1 MQASFV
7 PGVVGTPGMDVFK
20 IGEIEY
26 IVLPVKSA
34 TTGFRG
40 TSVAVYNLADG
51 SEVASWDATSAV
63 DYYVGSVQA
72 RVNPDGKTANIY
84 VCGHKDCFGILKF
97 YPGSSVKSIANEGLS
112 YGKGSSALDEIVTEE
127 NAAVEYY
134 NLQGVRIMNPSK
146 GLYIK
151 REGGK
156 TSKVVL

>member
-1 MQASFV
+1 
-7 PGVVGTPGMDVFK
+7 MDVFK

-51 SEVASWDATSAV
+51 SEVANWDSGCSV
-63 DYYVGSVQA
+63 DYYLGSVQA

-134 NLQGVRIMNPSK
+134 NLQGVRIMNPEK
-146 GLYIK
+146 GIYIK
-151 REGGK
+151 RQGGK